1 MKKSQI
7 SVSFLFVVAMILFLF
22 AITITITFDKR
33 EEVISMKNYLQ
44 KTRFCSA
51 LSDYVHLVYIGGDG
65 LSMILNSDYN
75 VVLNNKIISV
85 DDVLCNSL
93 ISLSNINLNE
103 GLIYIENKKGEIM
116 IKNV

>member
-33 EEVISMKNYLQ
+33 EEVIS
-44 KTRFCSA
+44 CSA